1 MSRKGEQVRDS
12 KPVALSDQTWRDRLE
27 AFSAETLYLTKFQLV
42 AGRWRAELAPKV
54 RKNPKLR
61 KSLIKEKRQRLGEE
75 KTRHGLTPEEKA
87 PPSWRR
93 VGPLPVVGSDGSIQH
108 SVKALDEG
116 GWVL

>member
-54 RKNPKLR
+54 RKNQINGKCGMKML
-61 KSLIKEKRQRLGEE
+61 KS
-75 KTRHGLTPEEKA
+75 TH
-87 PPSWRR
+87 
-93 VGPLPVVGSDGSIQH
+93 
-108 SVKALDEG
+108 
-116 GWVL
+116 